1 VLVPEEKEA
10 RIPALFLTGPP
21 GSGKTALAHEVS
33 ELLFHAGEPHAVI
46 DIDELARGVL
56 PSGSDDFNLALAAT
70 NLNAVWAN
78 FRALGVR
85 RLVID
90 RIVLGREDLDHLCHA
105 VPDCEVTVCR
115 VTAPRDEIRNRIGRR
130 ESGSAREFLLSMS
143 ERIDDALDGSDL
155 PGFAVDNGA
164 NSKLTAVAM
173 QILRRLDWPCPT
185 SAPTESA

>member
-1 VLVPEEKEA
+1 MTDDEEA
-10 RIPALFLTGPP
+10 SVPALFLTGPP

-33 ELLFHAGEPHAVI
+33 ELLFHVDEPHAVI
-46 DIDELARGVL
+46 NIDELARGVL

-70 NLNAVWAN
+70 NLSAVWAN

-85 RLVID
+85 RLVLD
-90 RIVLGREDLDHLCHA
+90 RIVLSREDLNHLCDA

-115 VTAPRDEIRNRIGRR
+115 VTAPRDEIRSRIGRR

-143 ERIDDALDGSDL
+143 ERIGDALDGSDI
-155 PGFAVDNGA
+155 PGFVVDNGA
-164 NSKLTAVAM
+164 DAQLTELAT

-185 SAPTESA
+185 SAPA